1 MGKKCLIVFNP
12 KSGDTD
18 FGTPELMEMAD
29 LNLPSFSLSLFET
42 TGGDDSAKIITLY
55 EEFQPDLV
63 LIAGGD
69 GTIKMVAKF
78 LEDKD
83 CPLGI
88 LPFGSANGL
97 AKCMGINGV
106 PDAWEAMREYKIH
119 GVDAIQINGELCLHL
134 ADFGINANM
143 IRKFEQDDTRG
154 MLGYV
159 KHSLSEIFGSES
171 KKFLLKTGEETI
183 EIEAKMIVIANGD
196 QYGTG
201 AKINCGGL
209 MDDGKFEIIA
219 LNPQAADD
227 YLRMTIEFFRGD
239 LHDDPACQT
248 WRLETC
254 EIINLEGAVFQIDGE
269 MFGKPDSVQVQIEK
283 HKYKFIT
290 GKSFATCQLPS

>member
-1 MGKKCLIVFNP
+1 MDKKCLIVFNP

-18 FGTPELMEMAD
+18 FGTPELLEMAE
-29 LNLPSFSLSLFET
+29 LNLSNFSISLFET
-42 TGGDDSAKIITLY
+42 TGDDDSAKIIKLY

-63 LIAGGD
+63 LIGGGD

-78 LEDKD
+78 LEDKEA
-83 CPLGI
+83 PLCI
-88 LPFGSANGL
+88 LPLGSANGL

-106 PDAWEAMREYKIH
+106 PDAWEAVRNYKIH
-119 GVDAIQINGELCLHL
+119 AIDAIRINDELCLHL
-134 ADFGINANM
+134 ADFGMNANM
-143 IRKFEQDDTRG
+143 IRKFEQDNTRG

-159 KHSLSEIFGSES
+159 KHSLSELFGSES
-171 KKFLLKTGEETI
+171 KKFLLKTGDETI

-201 AKINCGGL
+201 AMINGGGL

-227 YLRMTIEFFRGD
+227 YLRMTIGFFSGD
-239 LHDDPACQT
+239 LHENPACQS
-248 WRLETC
+248 WRLEAC
-254 EIINLEGAVFQIDGE
+254 EIINLENAVFQIDGE
-269 MFGKPDSVQVQIEK
+269 MSGKPDSVQVKIEK

-290 GKSFATCQLPS
+290 GKDFASG